1 MQVKKVLNN
10 NVVISEDTSGNE
22 VVVMGKGL
30 GFQLKA
36 GMPLDADKIEKIF
49 TLEETQNSDLND
61 NYFKLLKSIPI
72 EVLLCTE
79 NIIDLASSTLENK
92 LHSSIRISLADHLHF
107 AVERC
112 IQGKNIENPM
122 LWEIKNLYPK
132 EFNVGLKAL
141 DIIKKSSGITFP
153 EDEAGFIALH
163 FVNAQ
168 LNDDMNNTIGITSM
182 IRDIVNLIKY
192 NLNLDID
199 DQSVS
204 YQRLLT
210 HLKFFAHRIM
220 HSKEVHSDDDML
232 FQSVKS
238 KYQVSFSCTQKIY
251 LYIEEK
257 FNHSMTKEE
266 MMFLTIHIERVRR
279 QED

>member
-1 MQVKKVLNN
+1 MHVKKVLNN
-10 NVVISEDTSGNE
+10 NVVISEDSSGKE

-30 GFQLKA
+30 GFQLKT
-36 GMPLDADKIEKIF
+36 GMILDNNKVEKVF
-49 TLEETQNSDLND
+49 TLEESQNSELND
-61 NYFKLLKSIPI
+61 NYFRLLKSIPI
-72 EVLLCTE
+72 EILLCTE
-79 NIIDLASSTLENK
+79 NIIDLATSKLENK
-92 LHSSIRISLADHLHF
+92 LHPSIRISLADHLYF

-112 IQGKNIENPM
+112 VQGKKIENPM
-122 LWEIKNLYPK
+122 LWEIKSLYSN
-132 EFNVGLKAL
+132 EFKVGLQAL
-141 DIIKKSSGITFP
+141 DVIKNSSGIHFP

-168 LNDDMNNTIGITSM
+168 LNDDMKNTLGITNM

-192 NLNLDID
+192 NLNLDIND
-199 DQSVS
+199 DSIS

-220 HSKEVHSDDDML
+220 HSKEVNSDDDML

-238 KYQVSFSCTQKIY
+238 KYKTSFNCTQKIY
-251 LYIEEK
+251 LYIEEN
-257 FNHSMTKEE
+257 FSHTMTKEE